1 MKEITSDLRTEILLS
16 DDGTKRYSLRK
27 VWDSSKPSLAIIMLA
42 PSQAGEIALDTSS
55 MLTINNCH
63 RLGKG
68 SVTIVNLFSKIN
80 DFALKEAD
88 TEDPENIR
96 AIVAAAESADCVV
109 LAAGTGKAKNKT
121 FQQRL
126 EQVLTALRPYEAKL
140 HCLCDEKGGIQQLE
154 TIYQMGE
161 DDKQASETWRK
172 GPQEGRLGGIHRLHF
187 LSPKVL
193 LFEFGSP
200 KIYAFSFL

>member
-1 MKEITSDLRTEILLS
+1 MKEITSDLRTEIQMS

-42 PSQAGEIALDTSS
+42 PSQAGEICLDTSS

-80 DFALKEAD
+80 DFALKEAEA
-88 TEDPENIR
+88 EDPENIR

-126 EQVLTALRPYEAKL
+126 EQVLTALCPYEAKL
-140 HCLCDEKGGIQQLE
+140 HCLCDEKGG
-154 TIYQMGE
+154 
-161 DDKQASETWRK
+161 SR
-172 GPQEGRLGGIHRLHF
+172 HLHP
-187 LSPKVL
+187 LSPRVREWHL
-193 LFEFGSP
+193 SP
-200 KIYAFSFL
+200 LKIAELMTTPEPQQPEKAPEKKPRGRPKAAKKESKTD

>member
-1 MKEITSDLRTEILLS
+1 MKEITSDLRTEILMS

-126 EQVLTALRPYEAKL
+126 EQVLTALHPYEAKL
-140 HCLCDEKGGIQQLE
+140 HCLCDESGG
-154 TIYQMGE
+154 
-161 DDKQASETWRK
+161 SR
-172 GPQEGRLGGIHRLHF
+172 HLHP
-187 LSPKVL
+187 LSPRVREWHL
-193 LFEFGSP
+193 SP
-200 KIYAFSFL
+200 LKIAELMATPEPQQPEKAPEKKPRGRPKAAKKESKTD

>member
-1 MKEITSDLRTEILLS
+1 MREITSDLRTEILKS
-16 DDGTKRYSLRK
+16 DDGNHRYSLRK
-27 VWDSSKPSLAIIMLA
+27 IWDPSKPSLAIVMLA

-80 DFALKEAD
+80 NFALKEAD
-88 TEDPENIR
+88 VEDPENIR

-109 LAAGTGKAKNKT
+109 LAAGTGKARNRV

-126 EQVLTALRPYEAKL
+126 EQVLTALRPYESKL
-140 HCLCDEKGGIQQLE
+140 HCLCDKDGG
-154 TIYQMGE
+154 
-161 DDKQASETWRK
+161 SR
-172 GPQEGRLGGIHRLHF
+172 HLHL
-187 LSPKVL
+187 LSPRVREWHLSPLKVSEL
-193 LFEFGSP
+193 MPTTESTKTEKKSEKKPRGRP
-200 KIYAFSFL
+200 KVTKKEAKTD

>member
-1 MKEITSDLRTEILLS
+1 MKEITSDLRTEIQMS

-27 VWDSSKPSLAIIMLA
+27 VWDSGKPSLAIIMLA
-42 PSQAGEIALDTSS
+42 PSQAGEITLDTSS

-109 LAAGTGKAKNKT
+109 LAAGTGKQKNKT

-126 EQVLTALRPYEAKL
+126 EQVLTALRPYESKL
-140 HCLCDEKGGIQQLE
+140 HCLCDKDGG
-154 TIYQMGE
+154 
-161 DDKQASETWRK
+161 SR
-172 GPQEGRLGGIHRLHF
+172 HLHP
-187 LSPKVL
+187 LSPRVREWHL
-193 LFEFGSP
+193 SP
-200 KIYAFSFL
+200 LKIAELMATPEPQQPEKEPEKKPRGRPKAAKKESKTD

>member
-1 MKEITSDLRTEILLS
+1 MKEITSDLRTEIQMS

-27 VWDSSKPSLAIIMLA
+27 VWDSGKPSLAIIMLA

-55 MLTINNCH
+55 MLTINNSH

-68 SVTIVNLFSKIN
+68 SVTIVNLFSRIN
-80 DFALKEAD
+80 DFALKEAEA
-88 TEDPENIR
+88 EDPENIR

-126 EQVLTALRPYEAKL
+126 EQVLTALRPYESKL
-140 HCLCDEKGGIQQLE
+140 HCLCDENGG
-154 TIYQMGE
+154 
-161 DDKQASETWRK
+161 SR
-172 GPQEGRLGGIHRLHF
+172 HLHP
-187 LSPKVL
+187 LSPRVREWHL
-193 LFEFGSP
+193 SP
-200 KIYAFSFL
+200 LKITELMTTPEPQQPEKAPEKKPRGRPKAAKKESKTD